1 MTDEDARMD
10 QVWFDGLTV
19 DTIMKVCHFQNYWS
33 ILHLQYCYQ
42 VIFQL
47 KEAADMDQAD
57 IKAMD
62 WSNGSHFERQAR
74 LYGKYLRMKS
84 SVQISEFR

>member
-1 MTDEDARMD
+1 MVRINEVRRERQAAIQKVENEMTDEDARMD

-42 VIFQL
+42 VIF
-47 KEAADMDQAD
+47 
-57 IKAMD
+57 
-62 WSNGSHFERQAR
+62 
-74 LYGKYLRMKS
+74 
-84 SVQISEFR
+84 